1 MKDKEALFKKFVNN
15 PKYTSTILQT
25 INEYNFADKY
35 FLMLSFDDE
44 VVVLYQKGNDIKVK
58 K

>member
-15 PKYTSTILQT
+15 PTYTSMILDV
-25 INEYNFADKY
+25 INEHDFSKRTLVLYYEEQFIR
-35 FLMLSFDDE
+35 
-44 VVVLYQKGNDIKVK
+44 LYQKGNDIKVK

>member
-15 PKYTSTILQT
+15 PKYTSMILQT
-25 INEYNFADKY
+25 INEYDFTNRY

-44 VVVLYQKGNDIKVK
+44 VVVLYKKGNDIKVK

>member
-25 INEYNFADKY
+25 INEYDFADSY
-35 FLMLSFDDE
+35 FLILSLDDE
-44 VVVLYQKGNDIKVK
+44 VVVLYKKGNDIKVK

>member
-15 PKYTSTILQT
+15 PTYTSTILQT
-25 INEYNFADKY
+25 INEHDFVKQSLV
-35 FLMLSFDDE
+35 LMVEDE
-44 VVVLYQKGNDIKVK
+44 IFVLVQKGNDIKVK

>member
-15 PKYTSTILQT
+15 PTYTSMILDV
-25 INEYNFADKY
+25 INKHDFSKRTLVLYYEEQFIR
-35 FLMLSFDDE
+35 
-44 VVVLYQKGNDIKVK
+44 LYQKGNDIKVK

>member
-15 PKYTSTILQT
+15 PTYTRLILKT
-25 INEYNFADKY
+25 INEHDFSKY
-35 FLMLSFDDE
+35 TL
-44 VVVLYQKGNDIKVK
+44 VLYYEEQFIELYQAGNDIKVK

>member
-25 INEYNFADKY
+25 INQHDFAKQSLV
-35 FLMLSFDDE
+35 LMVEDE
-44 VVVLYQKGNDIKVK
+44 IVVLVQKGNDIKVRK
-58 K
+58 

>member
-25 INEYNFADKY
+25 INEHDFAKQSLV
-35 FLMLSFDDE
+35 LMVEDE
-44 VVVLYQKGNDIKVK
+44 IVVLVQKGNDIKVRK
-58 K
+58 